1 MTPRGL
7 RDRVV
12 QNVRTHALWA
22 HGDAVTIGVSGGRD
36 SVVLLDVL
44 HRTQGLHGGR
54 LTVVTVDHGVR
65 PGSAADA
72 DWVETLATEHKLPV
86 HRVSV
91 NLGPDASEARC
102 RAARRTALASAG
114 GDVIALAHHARDHAE
129 TLLLRLMR
137 GTGPRGLG
145 AMAPRSGGWVRPMLD
160 IAYDDVV
167 AYADAMGLVWR
178 DDPTNAQPVYLR
190 NRVRHEVLPLLE
202 SLRAGSVNSLARSAR
217 LAREESD
224 WLDGLVA
231 SQDPWLC
238 AFLADAPAPLVR
250 RAVLIAD
257 RSLAHV
263 HVEALRAL
271 ASRGTGQIELP
282 DGRLA
287 IAEGGRVRIC
297 PGERAHPLKDSP
309 TATGGA

>member
-1 MTPRGL
+1 MTPRAL

-12 QNVRTHALWA
+12 QNIRTHALWMP
-22 HGDAVTIGVSGGRD
+22 DESVVIGVSGGRD

-54 LTVVTVDHGVR
+54 LSVLTVDHGVR
-65 PGSAADA
+65 SESAEDA
-72 DWVETLATEHKLPV
+72 CFVESLATERGLPV
-86 HRVSV
+86 RRVTAS
-91 NLGPDASEARC
+91 LGPSASEAQC
-102 RAARRTALASAG
+102 RAVRRSALLEAG
-114 GDVIALAHHARDHAE
+114 GDVIALGHHARDHAE

-137 GTGPRGLG
+137 GTGPRGVG
-145 AMAPRSGGWVRPMLD
+145 GMAPRSGVWVRPLLD
-160 IAYDDVV
+160 IAVDDVA
-167 AYADAMGLVWR
+167 AYADATGLAWR
-178 DDPTNAQPVYLR
+178 EDPSNQHPGFLR
-190 NRVRHEVLPLLE
+190 NRVRHQVLPLLE
-202 SLRAGSVNSLARSAR
+202 SLRRGSVASLARSAR

-231 SQDPWLC
+231 SQDPWSC

-263 HVEALRAL
+263 HVDALRAL
-271 ASRGTGQIELP
+271 ASRGTGQIQLP

-287 IAEGGRVRIC
+287 IAEGGRVCIC
-297 PGERAHPLKDSP
+297 PGERVTSLTDSP